1 VDITT
6 KELQAVF
13 ISRIIENNWY
23 VIAGIGAP
31 IPRAG
36 IMLAHL
42 THCPDLKIVMSD
54 YFVEFLNEEELRDFT
69 SYSDPG
75 LEKNA
80 EYAFSPEIR
89 YETARRIDLMFLG
102 GIQIDK
108 YGNTNL
114 IGIGRDFKSLKLRG
128 GGSIG
133 APSMASMVKRYI
145 IFSNNHNERTFVDH
159 CDFISTVGWHK
170 GGDSREQLGLP
181 GGGPIYVISPL
192 CIMDFRE
199 DTKQMRLKHLMPEVT
214 KEDVLKNTAF
224 ELIIPEEISVIPSP
238 SELEIETLRKR
249 VDPKG
254 LLRSRARIS

>member
-1 VDITT
+1 MDITT
-6 KELQAVF
+6 KELQAIF

-42 THCPDLKIVMSD
+42 THCPDLRIVMSD

-80 EYAFSPEIR
+80 EYTFSPEIR
-89 YETARRIDLMFLG
+89 YETARLTDLMFLG

-114 IGIGRDFKSLKLRG
+114 IGIGQDFKGLKLRG
-128 GGSIG
+128 AGSIG

-159 CDFISTVGWHK
+159 CDFISAVGWYK
-170 GGDSREQLGLP
+170 GGDSRKQLGLS

-192 CIMDFRE
+192 CIMDFTE
-199 DTKQMRLKHLMPEVT
+199 DTKQMRLKHLMPEVK
-214 KEDVLKNTAF
+214 KEDVVKNTGF
-224 ELIIPEEISVIPSP
+224 DLIVSKDISAIPPPTEI
-238 SELEIETLRKR
+238 EIETLRTR

-254 LLRSRARIS
+254 LLRM

>member
-1 VDITT
+1 MDVTNR
-6 KELQAVF
+6 ELQAIF

-80 EYAFSPEIR
+80 EYTFSPEVR
-89 YETARRIDLMFLG
+89 YETARLIDLMFLG

-108 YGNTNL
+108 FGNTNL
-114 IGIGRDFKSLKLRG
+114 IGIGHDFKALKLRG
-128 GGSIG
+128 TGSIG

-145 IFSNNHNERTFVDH
+145 IFSNNHNDRTFVAN
-159 CDFISTVGWHK
+159 CDFVSTVGWYK
-170 GGDSREQLGLP
+170 GGDSRKQLGLP
-181 GGGPIYVISPL
+181 GGGPVYVISPL
-192 CIMDFRE
+192 CIMDFTE
-199 DTKQMRLKHLMPEVT
+199 DTKAMRLKYLMSNIKKEEVV
-214 KEDVLKNTAF
+214 ENTGF
-224 ELIIPEEISVIPSP
+224 DLIIPEDISIIPP
-238 SELEIETLRKR
+238 PTEMEIEILRKR

-254 LLRSRARIS
+254 LLRVNE

>member
-1 VDITT
+1 MDITT
-6 KELQAVF
+6 KELQAIF

-42 THCPDLKIVMSD
+42 THCPDLRIVMSD

-80 EYAFSPEIR
+80 EYTFSPEIR
-89 YETARRIDLMFLG
+89 YETARLTDLMFLG

-114 IGIGRDFKSLKLRG
+114 IGIGQDFKGLKLRG
-128 GGSIG
+128 AGSIG

-159 CDFISTVGWHK
+159 CDFISAVGWYK
-170 GGDSREQLGLP
+170 GGDSRKQLGLP

-192 CIMDFRE
+192 CIMDFTE
-199 DTKQMRLKHLMPEVT
+199 DTKQMRLKHLMPEVK
-214 KEDVLKNTAF
+214 KEDVVKNTGF
-224 ELIIPEEISVIPSP
+224 DLIVSKDISAIPPPTEI
-238 SELEIETLRKR
+238 EIETLRTR

-254 LLRSRARIS
+254 LLRM

>member
-1 VDITT
+1 MDITT

-13 ISRIIENNWY
+13 ISRIIKNGWY

-42 THCPDLKIVMSD
+42 TQCPDLRIIMSD
-54 YFVEFLNEEELRDFT
+54 YFVEFFNEEELRDFT

-80 EYAFSPEIR
+80 EYTFTPEIR
-89 YETARRIDLMFLG
+89 YESARLIDLMFLG

-114 IGIGRDFKSLKLRG
+114 IGIGQDFRGLKLRG
-128 GGSIG
+128 AGSIG
-133 APSMASMVKRYI
+133 APSMASLAKRYI
-145 IFSNNHNERTFVDH
+145 IFSNNHNERAFVEH
-159 CDFISTVGWHK
+159 CDFISTVGWYK
-170 GGDSREQLGLP
+170 GGASRKQLGLR

-192 CIMDFRE
+192 CIMDFTE
-199 DTKQMRLKHLMPEVT
+199 NTKQMRLKHLMPGVK
-214 KEDVLKNTAF
+214 KEDVVKNTGF
-224 ELIIPEEISVIPSP
+224 DLIVPGDISSIPPP
-238 SELEIETLRKR
+238 REIEIGTLRTR
-249 VDPKG
+249 VDPRG
-254 LLRSRARIS
+254 LLRMETEK